1 MKAKY
6 HSTGDCMIFTCS
18 RVLLLVAMLTAPL
31 LASAEVVVRV
41 PRPESGPDERSVY
54 ARRMLELALE
64 RAYTTYRVEQ
74 NPVRMLQGRA
84 LLRLQNG
91 DGIDV
96 VSTMTTAEREA
107 AHLAIRI
114 PIDKGLIG
122 WRLLLINKSHAARM
136 KSVRSIDDLKSLTAG
151 QGTDWPDAAILR
163 ANGLNVYGTTNYDAL
178 FSMLESDRI
187 DYFPRAVTE
196 IWNEVDTS
204 QQRLVVDP
212 MLMLRYQTAIYFF
225 VRKGNTRL
233 ATDIAEGLEKM
244 IADGSFDREFQEYY
258 GEMIRKSGLKGRR
271 VFDLANP
278 LMPKDMPLSRKNLWF
293 RE

>member
-1 MKAKY
+1 MY
-6 HSTGDCMIFTCS
+6 STCW
-18 RVLLLVAMLTAPL
+18 RVFLLIAILAAPL
-31 LASAEVVVRV
+31 PAAAEVVVRV

-54 ARRMLELALE
+54 ARRMLELALQ
-64 RAYTTYRVEQ
+64 RAYITYRVEQ

-91 DGIDV
+91 EDIDV

-107 AHLAIRI
+107 THLAIRI

-122 WRLLLINKSHAARM
+122 WRLLLINKSQADRM
-136 KSVRSIDDLKSLTAG
+136 KSVRTIDDLKLMTGG
-151 QGTDWPDAAILR
+151 QGTDWPDTTILR

-187 DYFPRAVTE
+187 DYFPRSVTE
-196 IWNEVDTS
+196 IWNEIDAYR
-204 QQRLVVDP
+204 QRLAVEPALV
-212 MLMLRYQTAIYFF
+212 LRYQSAIYFF

-244 IADGSFDREFQEYY
+244 IADGSFDREFHEYY
-258 GEMIRKSGLKGRR
+258 GEMIRKSGLRGRR

>member
-1 MKAKY
+1 ML
-6 HSTGDCMIFTCS
+6 FTCS
-18 RVLLLVAMLTAPL
+18 RVFLLVAMLTAPL
-31 LASAEVVVRV
+31 PVLAEVVVRV
-41 PRPESGPDERSVY
+41 PRAESGPDERSVY
-54 ARRMLELALE
+54 ARRMLEMALQ
-64 RAYTTYRVEQ
+64 RAYITYRVEQ

-91 DGIDV
+91 EGIDV

-122 WRLLLINKSHAARM
+122 WRLLLINKSQARRM
-136 KSVRSIDDLKSLTAG
+136 KSVRTIDDLKSMTAG
-151 QGTDWPDAAILR
+151 QGTDWPDTAILR

-178 FSMLESDRI
+178 FSMLESERI
-187 DYFPRAVTE
+187 DYFPRAITE
-196 IWNEVDTS
+196 VWNELDMY
-204 QQRLVVDP
+204 QQRLVVEP
-212 MLMLRYQTAIYFF
+212 TVLLRYQSAIYFF

-244 IADGSFDREFQEYY
+244 IADGSFDREFQQYY

-278 LMPKDMPLSRKNLWF
+278 LMPKDMPLGRKNLWF